1 MKKYSLVFLLSA
13 IAVTSISFP
22 AKTQETQSEV
32 ESEDVT
38 SLDATTCREI
48 LQYSG
53 ENRANTLIFMHGYIN
68 GKKGEIMI
76 DAPALANATE
86 QVINTCIDN
95 PDRSLLSVMEEARQ

>member
-1 MKKYSLVFLLSA
+1 MKKYSLVFLLST
-13 IAVTSISFP
+13 IAVASISFP
-22 AKTQETQSEV
+22 AKTQETQSDV
-32 ESEDVT
+32 ESEDIV
-38 SLDATTCREI
+38 SLEATTCREI

-53 ENRANTLIFMHGYIN
+53 ENRANSLIFMHGYIN

>member
-1 MKKYSLVFLLSA
+1 MKKYSFVFLLSA

-22 AKTQETQSEV
+22 AKTQETQSD
-32 ESEDVT
+32 SEDIV

-53 ENRANTLIFMHGYIN
+53 ENRANSLIFMHGYIN

-95 PDRSLLSVMEEARQ
+95 PDRSLLSVMEEVRQ